1 MVSGEKTYCTS
12 RRQFLRSALAPC
24 VVAAGASLAAETPR
38 YRKIA
43 VEEGFLVPEIGAA
56 FGRFL
61 QTDVAKSVGFEEMER
76 YYRDLVPT
84 WTERGLDLGE
94 GRLAQMDEHGID
106 MQLLVLSAGALQWM
120 DAAEAT
126 PLAALANDRAAEA
139 VRRHPDRFAA
149 LAAVAPQ
156 DPNGAADEL
165 ERAVTKLGLKGLL
178 INSNVRGEYLDDAK
192 YWPIFEA
199 AEALDVPFYLH
210 PSLPAPQIIEPYRD
224 YGLIGPMAGFNAE
237 THVHALRLIMSGL
250 FDRFPALRL
259 VLGHAG
265 EGLPFFIDR
274 IDRAHTN
281 TMTNRSPKLERLPS
295 EYLFENCWLTT
306 SGMNSPSVVRYCI
319 ERMGP
324 DRVMFAIDYP
334 YEEMHPDATAL
345 DDLGLPEAIMNNL
358 FHRNAERVFDL
369 PSSA

>member
-1 MVSGEKTYCTS
+1 MSNG
-12 RRQFLRSALAPC
+12 RRLFLKQ
-24 VVAAGASLAAETPR
+24 AAATAASVMGAGCAAVPGAATR

-43 VEEGFLVPEIGAA
+43 VEEGFLVPEIGQA

-61 QTDVAKSVGFEEMER
+61 QTDIAASVGFEEMER

-94 GRLAQMDEHGID
+94 GRLAQMDAHGID

-139 VRRHPDRFAA
+139 VRTHPDRFAA

-156 DPNGAADEL
+156 DPQAAATEL
-165 ERAVTKLGLKGLL
+165 ERAVTRLGLKGLL

-192 YWPIFEA
+192 FLPIFEA

-210 PSLPAPQIIEPYRD
+210 PSLPSPQIIEPYRD
-224 YGLIGPMAGFNAE
+224 YGLVGPMAGFNAE
-237 THVHALRLIMSGL
+237 THVHALRLIMSGI
-250 FDRFPALRL
+250 FDRFPKLRL

-265 EGLPFFIDR
+265 EGIPFFIDR
-274 IDRAHTN
+274 IDRAHEN
-281 TMTNRSPKLERLPS
+281 TVNNRLPRLKRRPS
-295 EYLFENCWLTT
+295 DYLFENCWLTT

-324 DRVMFAIDYP
+324 DRVLFAIDYP
-334 YEEMHPDATAL
+334 YEEMMPDATAL
-345 DDLGLPEAIMNNL
+345 DDLDVPEATKQKL
-358 FHRNAERVFDL
+358 FHENAERLFDIA
-369 PSSA
+369 PPD